1 MSRVSY
7 WCFTLNNYTAD
18 ELVHLHTI
26 LDVRT
31 EVKYAVFG
39 KEVGENGTLHLQ
51 GFIILSNT
59 QRLSYLRNVFSNRA
73 HWEPTR
79 STADVNR
86 TYCIKDGDYYEFGRI
101 PSERGARNDLATT
114 VTTLTDLATETGRAL
129 TSPEVARA
137 QPVAYIRYP
146 RLVRALS
153 YHAPAVVLRVGEP
166 REWQRDLAEELLGPA
181 DDRSIVFYIDKTGNT
196 GKSWFIDW
204 FLTNNPSVTQLMTV
218 GRAADVAFDIDP
230 TKHIILVDV
239 SRGGMQYLS
248 YRLME
253 QIKGRRVFSTK
264 YGSSWKFY
272 NEQTHVVVFT
282 NEDPD
287 MNALSADRYILRS
300 IE

>member
-18 ELVHLHTI
+18 ELVHLHTV
-26 LDVRT
+26 LDDRT
-31 EVKYAVFG
+31 LVKYAVFG

-79 STADVNR
+79 SDASTNR
-86 TYCIKDGDYYEFGRI
+86 TYCCKDGDYFEFGRL
-101 PSERGARNDLATT
+101 PTQGGNRTDLQTI
-114 VTTLTDLATETGRAL
+114 VTTLTDLATEAGRAL
-129 TSPEVARA
+129 TSPEVARS

-146 RLVRALS
+146 RLVRALT
-153 YHAPAVVLRVGEP
+153 YHAPTVVLRVGEP
-166 REWQRDLAEELLGPA
+166 REWQRNLEEELLGPA
-181 DDRSIVFYIDKTGNT
+181 DDRTITFYIDHTGNT

-204 FLTNNPSVTQLMTV
+204 FLTNHPSVTQLMTV
-218 GRAADVAFDIDP
+218 GKAADVAFDIDP
-230 TKHIILVDV
+230 TKHIVLVDV

-248 YRLME
+248 YRLLE

-264 YGSSWKFY
+264 YGSTWKFY
-272 NEQTHVVVFT
+272 TEQTHVVVFT

-287 MNALSADRYILRS
+287 MNALSVDRYVIRHL
-300 IE
+300 